1 MNDSYEAEQ
10 LVLRVKSGD
19 EAAFEEIVKK
29 YERLVYYIALPKM
42 ENQADAAD
50 IVQETFIEVRK

>member
-1 MNDSYEAEQ
+1 MNDRYEAEQ
-10 LVLRVKSGD
+10 LVLRVQAGD

-42 ENQADAAD
+42 ENRS
-50 IVQETFIEVRK
+50 QEINLTVKGTEIF